1 MSKEK
6 TININIG
13 SLIESLELHGND
25 YEMLEAKHKIEESLL
40 KILDS
45 AVGSYK
51 KRVHH
56 TIHLKDMEI
65 VQDMIKEMARLKYHE
80 TTTVGLYAIDRHPSE
95 VSKKWIEKNC
105 FRITSPDNA
114 PGYAD

>member
-1 MSKEK
+1 MSK
-6 TININIG
+6 TININIR
-13 SLIESLELHGND
+13 SLIENFEHKGND
-25 YEMLEAKHKIEESLL
+25 TEMLEAKHKIEDELL

-56 TIHLKDMEI
+56 TIHLKDMEC
-65 VQDMIKEMARLKYHE
+65 VQEMMKELARLKYHE
-80 TTTVGLYAIDRHPSE
+80 TTTVGLYAFDRHPGE

-114 PGYAD
+114 PGYDD